1 MKKILIS
8 HGELLH
14 QLIQIVGTTNARL
27 KEVTDD
33 VKQIKQ
39 DVSEIKTA
47 QLERQRVLERLSL
60 RSITHDVEIE
70 ELRRIK

>member
-33 VKQIKQ
+33 IKQIKQ

>member
-1 MKKILIS
+1 MKEILIS

>member
-1 MKKILIS
+1 LKEILIS